1 MKKIFF
7 FSFLCAIIFSACDD
21 GTDSTDPV
29 DDVFKGVKLE
39 QTGVLSLSMNHT
51 FNAEVFSLGKNYV
64 TAQNDTVNFDKFRY
78 YISNI
83 SLQDVNGKWVNLG
96 NYSLLDLDVPTK
108 HKITLNNVPA
118 ANYVKMSFLVGVDSV
133 ANFSGAQTGELDP
146 SYGMYWTW
154 ATGYIFFRL
163 NGRYNGNRPLSFD
176 LGGNNNLPRIELDF
190 STFKIKGNNLTVNT
204 EFNLASIFHSPHDYK
219 LSSQNDDMHS
229 ATSPGAPLLKDN
241 IQVGCFNITDIK

>member
-7 FSFLCAIIFSACDD
+7 FSFLCAIAFSACD
-21 GTDSTDPV
+21 GTDNTDPV
-29 DDVFKGVKLE
+29 EDVFKGVKFE
-39 QTGVLSLSMNHT
+39 QTGILSLSMNHK
-51 FNAEVFSLGKNYV
+51 FNEEALELGKNYV
-64 TAQNDTVNFDKFRY
+64 TAQSDTVKFDKLRY
-78 YISNI
+78 YLTNI
-83 SLQDVNGKWVNLG
+83 SLQDVSGKWFNLG
-96 NYSLLDLDVPTK
+96 NYHLLDLDVPTK

-118 ANYVKMSFLVGVDSV
+118 GNYVKMSFLIGVDSV

-163 NGRYNGNRPLSFD
+163 NGRYNGNNPLSFD
-176 LGGNNNLPRIELDF
+176 LGGNNNLPKIEFDL

-219 LSSQNDDMHS
+219 LTRENDDMHS
-229 ATSPGAPLLKDN
+229 ATYPGAPLLKDN
-241 IQVGCFNITDIK
+241 IKMGCFNITTIK